1 MLHTEQSLHW
11 QSKATGLYD
20 LADKNL
26 ALVGIVIEPTE
37 DLIRLQQ
44 RG

>member
-11 QSKATGLYD
+11 QSKATGLYE
-20 LADKNL
+20 LASMNL